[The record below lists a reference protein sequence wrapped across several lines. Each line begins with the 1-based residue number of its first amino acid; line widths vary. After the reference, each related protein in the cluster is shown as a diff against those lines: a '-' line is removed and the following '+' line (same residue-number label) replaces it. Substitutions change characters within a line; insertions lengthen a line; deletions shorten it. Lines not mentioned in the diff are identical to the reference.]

1 MEEGRQ
7 QRALSPCVIWTR
19 QEYALM
25 FPMVEMSVLFSCRTR
40 WFSVL
45 ADDRRFFRVARGTR
59 STLILPSLGGL
70 NGDRQLSIRV
80 GEAKPGL
87 SHLLFLSGDRGS
99 KAERRLYNEQRKS
112 QGGNNR

>member
-19 QEYALM
+19 QGYALM
-25 FPMVEMSVLFSCRTR
+25 FPVTEASVLCFCGTR
-40 WFSVL
+40 WFSAQ
-45 ADDRRFFRVARGTR
+45 ADDRRFFVLEGTR

-87 SHLLFLSGDRGS
+87 SHLLFP
-99 KAERRLYNEQRKS
+99 ERRQGQQGRKAFI
-112 QGGNNR
+112 

>member
-19 QEYALM
+19 QGYALM
-25 FPMVEMSVLFSCRTR
+25 FPMTEASVLFSCGTR
-40 WFSVL
+40 WFSAQ
-45 ADDRRFFRVARGTR
+45 ADDRRFFAWEGRAAPLFL
-59 STLILPSLGGL
+59 SSLGGL

-87 SHLLFLSGDRGS
+87 SHLLFLQGDRGS

-112 QGGNNR
+112 QGGNDR

>member
-19 QEYALM
+19 QGYALM
-25 FPMVEMSVLFSCRTR
+25 FPVTEASVLLSCGTR
-40 WFSVL
+40 WFSVQ
-45 ADDRRFFRVARGTR
+45 ADDRRFFVWRERAAP
-59 STLILPSLGGL
+59 LFLPSLGGL

-87 SHLLFLSGDRGS
+87 SHLLFP
-99 KAERRLYNEQRKS
+99 ERRQGQQGRKAFI
-112 QGGNNR
+112 

>member
-19 QEYALM
+19 QGYALM
-25 FPMVEMSVLFSCRTR
+25 FPVTEASVLCFAALAGFPRRRMTGVFSYWRER
-40 WFSVL
+40 AAPLF
-45 ADDRRFFRVARGTR
+45 
-59 STLILPSLGGL
+59 LPSLGGL

-87 SHLLFLSGDRGS
+87 SHLLFLQGDRGS

-112 QGGNNR
+112 QGGNDR

>member
-25 FPMVEMSVLFSCRTR
+25 FPMVETSVLFSCRTR

-45 ADDRRFFRVARGTR
+45 ADDRRFFVLRGER
-59 STLILPSLGGL
+59 AAPLFSSSLGGL
-70 NGDRQLSIRV
+70 NGDCQLSIRV

-87 SHLLFLSGDRGS
+87 SHLLFPSGDRGS
-99 KAERRLYNEQRKS
+99 KAERRLYNEQRK
-112 QGGNNR
+112 R

>member
-19 QEYALM
+19 QGYALM
-25 FPMVEMSVLFSCRTR
+25 FPVTEASVLCFCGTR
-40 WFSVL
+40 WFSAQ
-45 ADDRRFFRVARGTR
+45 ADDRRFFVWRERAAP
-59 STLILPSLGGL
+59 LFLPSLGGL

-87 SHLLFLSGDRGS
+87 SHLLFLKGDRGS
-99 KAERRLYNEQRKS
+99 KAERHLYNEQRKS

>member
-25 FPMVEMSVLFSCRTR
+25 FPMVEISVLFSCRTR

-45 ADDRRFFRVARGTR
+45 ADDRRFFCVARGTR
-59 STLILPSLGGL
+59 NTLIS
-70 NGDRQLSIRV
+70 V
-80 GEAKPGL
+80 KP
-87 SHLLFLSGDRGS
+87 
-99 KAERRLYNEQRKS
+99 
-112 QGGNNR
+112 

>member
-19 QEYALM
+19 QGYALM
-25 FPMVEMSVLFSCRTR
+25 FPVTEASVLCFCGTR
-40 WFSVL
+40 WFSAQ
-45 ADDRRFFRVARGTR
+45 ADDRRFFVLEGTR

-87 SHLLFLSGDRGS
+87 SHLLFLQGHRGS
-99 KAERRLYNEQRKS
+99 KAERHLYNEQRKS